1 MLERTFKIFLVD
13 DDVKTLIMLK
23 SHLEKRIEH
32 DITINIFAHGE
43 NCLDKMALNPD
54 IIVLDYH
61 LDAIRETAKP
71 GIEILKAIKEVNS
84 STEVIMMSGQED
96 MDTALQTIRLG
107 AYDYIIKNEKAM
119 QRLELLVNKIIIE
132 KNSKEETKED
142 SWLGALKS

>member
-32 DITINIFAHGE
+32 NIKVNIFAHGE
-43 NCLDKMALNPD
+43 NCLDKMELNPD

-71 GIEILKAIKEVNS
+71 GIDILKVIKQINPN
-84 STEVIMMSGQED
+84 TEVVMMSGQED
-96 MDTALQTIRLG
+96 MDTALKTIRHG

-119 QRLELLVNKIIIE
+119 QRLELLVNKIIIQ
-132 KNSKEETKED
+132 KNSKEEKEG
-142 SWLGALKS
+142 SWLGSLKS